1 MKKVYFTLFAEHIEF
16 DTDEQK
22 IEKEKL
28 IEYTFFSDSL
38 TREDI
43 EYLFIKIMEIK
54 LDWMDLELNEDRN
67 NIYIIIKLLYPYT
80 NGKKETNIPS
90 GIFSIIEDF
99 VSEKKNIERYEIND
113 IVEDFD
119 EETEGLLIKIK
130 DDSSGIDEILAEL
143 RKQNIDFEIITNN
156 VKTTETGAG
165 NTFSEIILYIQNT
178 VLDGVVSGAAWDITK
193 IGFLA
198 LISRT
203 GNSGSIDEIRVANIK
218 YKKLLK
224 SIGMRVK
231 MKPKDLVLINSYKN
245 NNETI
250 FEFKGNNS
258 NITVICAEDYTIL
271 ELNLEEKEINNQEA

>member
-1 MKKVYFTLFAEHIEF
+1 MKKVYFTLLAEHIEF

-22 IEKEKL
+22 SEKEKL

-43 EYLFIKIMEIK
+43 EDLFIKIMEIK
-54 LDWMDLELNEDRN
+54 LDWMDLELNEDKN
-67 NIYIIIKLLYPYT
+67 NVYIIMKLLYPYFD
-80 NGKKETNIPS
+80 GKKETNIPS
-90 GIFSIIEDF
+90 GIFSLIEDF
-99 VSEKKNIERYEIND
+99 VSEKTNIERDKIND
-113 IVEDFD
+113 IVEDYD

-130 DDSSGIDEILAEL
+130 DDSSEIDGLLEKL
-143 RKQNIDFEIITNN
+143 RKQNIDFEIITKN
-156 VKTTETGAG
+156 VKTTEAGAG
-165 NTFSEIILYIQNT
+165 NTFFEIILYIQNT
-178 VLDGVVSGAAWDITK
+178 VLDGVVSGAAWDFTK
-193 IGFLA
+193 ISFLA

-271 ELNLEEKEINNQEA
+271 ELNLEEKEIEQT